1 MTKTFRVVTTPL
13 VAIALLL
20 TGLLVTPKPARAET
34 DAQLAASWQLAW
46 DTYRFYEKLTA
57 PLPWTGRSQVTRDIS
72 IDINAPIDRVFDAY
86 SNVNNHIGMHSF
98 LKRVVTH
105 ADYTTGGVRYVN
117 FTAIEEIPVVAGVPV
132 TSRTHAQ
139 QRIHRDAHYYETDS
153 WTLPNV
159 VTHQKIVFTALGDG
173 ATRVTEHLTFEAS
186 ILLIDFTVTN
196 GVASHQATQAGLKTA
211 IENGTL

>member
-1 MTKTFRVVTTPL
+1 MKKFLRFITAPVV
-13 VAIALLL
+13 AAALLL
-20 TGLLVTPKPARAET
+20 TGLSSPARAET

-46 DTYRFYEKLTA
+46 DTYRFYETLTA
-57 PLPWTGRSQVTRDIS
+57 PLPWAGRSQVTRDIS
-72 IDINAPIDRVFDAY
+72 IDINAPIAHVFDAY

-105 ADYTTGGVRYVN
+105 ADWTENDVRYIN
-117 FTAIEEIPVVAGVPV
+117 FTAIEDIPLVAGIPL
-132 TSRTHAQ
+132 SSKTHAQ
-139 QRIHRDAHYYETDS
+139 QRIHRDQFFYETDS

-159 VTHQKIVFTALGDG
+159 VTQQKIVFTDLGNG
-173 ATRVTEHLTFEAS
+173 AIRVTEHLTFEAS

-196 GVASHQATQAGLKTA
+196 GVSSHQATQAGLKAA